1 MGTRPP
7 TFNFVG
13 GKSYLVDH
21 ILGLIP
27 PHHCWAEV
35 FAGSAVVTLS
45 KPKSPVEV
53 INDINGWI
61 VNFFLC
67 LRDHPDELINKLRY
81 TPYSRALYE
90 EWVAQLRQGRL
101 KLLTPDIELAARW
114 FYLQN
119 SVFSGNFGTGW
130 SHGTT
135 KDVAGAFYRRVDR
148 LYKLAERLRGVTI
161 ECRDGLEVIR
171 DYDSPKTAFYLDP
184 PYIGVEGAG
193 TGEYYGAGSVGFDHE
208 ALAELL
214 REVKGKVILSYYPD
228 PRVDEWYPD
237 WFRLEIDVHKHSFRM
252 SQEDEEIPSERPH
265 AKELLL
271 LNYNPYPLFAQKGVT
286 V

>member
-1 MGTRPP
+1 MRTRPP
-7 TFNFVG
+7 TFSFVG

-21 ILGLIP
+21 LLRLIP
-27 PHHCWAEV
+27 PHRCWAEV

-45 KPKSPVEV
+45 KPRSPVEV

-67 LRDHPDELINKLRY
+67 MRDHPDELIRKLKY
-81 TPYSRALYE
+81 TPYSRALRE
-90 EWVAQLRQGRL
+90 EWLSQFKQGRL

-114 FYLQN
+114 FSLQD
-119 SVFSGNFGTGW
+119 SVFSGKFGAGW
-130 SHGTT
+130 GHGTI
-135 KDVAGAFYRRVDR
+135 KNRAMIFHHKVDR
-148 LYKLAERLRGVTI
+148 LYEVAERLRGVMI

-171 DYDSPKTAFYLDP
+171 DYDSPETAFYLDP
-184 PYIGVEGAG
+184 PYIGVERVE
-193 TGEYYGAGSVGFDHE
+193 TGEYYGAWSVGFDHE
-208 ALAELL
+208 ALARLL
-214 REVKGKVILSYYPD
+214 HGVKGKVILSYYPD
-228 PRVDEWYPD
+228 PRVDEWYSD
-237 WFRLEIDVHKHSFRM
+237 WFRLEIDALKRSFRA
-252 SQEDEEIPSERPH
+252 SQEDEEIPSERPP